1 MKLDDLMD
9 AFKAREARDA
19 CQPSYRLEVDSA
31 TGAVQAVTVKS
42 NGGACKAP
50 LMTGPSVSVASLS
63 GLTKDGTDVTAP
75 IYRVDLAAG
84 ASKRVVLS
92 NSPAWVLPPLV

>member
-1 MKLDDLMD
+1 MA

-31 TGAVQAVTVKS
+31 TGAVQAVTVTS

-50 LMTGPSVSVASLS
+50 FTVGSTVAV
-63 GLTKDGTDVTAP
+63 GLPASAKDGTDVTAA

-84 ASKRVVLS
+84 ASTRVVLS
-92 NSPAWVLPPLV
+92 NAQTWVLPPLS